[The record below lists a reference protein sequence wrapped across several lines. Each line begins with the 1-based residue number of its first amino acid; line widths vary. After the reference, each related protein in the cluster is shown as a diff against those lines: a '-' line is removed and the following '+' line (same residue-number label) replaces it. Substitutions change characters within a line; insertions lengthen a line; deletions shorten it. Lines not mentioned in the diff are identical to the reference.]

1 MGRVMGLEPTTFW
14 TTTRR
19 SNQLSYTRRVLLV
32 PPAGFEPTTHSLEN
46 CCSIRLSYGG
56 W

>member
-1 MGRVMGLEPTTFW
+1 MLPTYYFSFRFAKRFSQTGLEK
-14 TTTRR
+14 
-19 SNQLSYTRRVLLV
+19 NMV

-56 W
+56 L